1 LDEGVVEGQLGRGIS
16 FEMEMNKM
24 INIKEK
30 FFKKKGLFSRNK
42 EIKTKIT
49 HCDDTINRVMD

>member
-1 LDEGVVEGQLGRGIS
+1 
-16 FEMEMNKM
+16 MEMNKM

-30 FFKKKGLFSRNK
+30 FLKKKGLFSRNK